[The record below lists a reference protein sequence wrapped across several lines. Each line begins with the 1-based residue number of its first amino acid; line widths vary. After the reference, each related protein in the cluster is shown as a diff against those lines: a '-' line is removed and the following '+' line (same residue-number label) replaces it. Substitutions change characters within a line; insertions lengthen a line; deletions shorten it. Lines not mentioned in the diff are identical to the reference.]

1 MRQPERLIG
10 TVSGYRHPH
19 PGRARSLIMSGM
31 TGITFNADRLREI
44 GERYG
49 VARLEVFGSVG
60 RGEGRSDSDLDLL
73 YELKPGSRLGFAFFE
88 LEDELTELFGRPVD
102 LVARDAV
109 NEHIRPQILH
119 DARPFYAA

>member
-1 MRQPERLIG
+1 MD
-10 TVSGYRHPH
+10 
-19 PGRARSLIMSGM
+19 
-31 TGITFNADRLREI
+31 GITFDADRLREI

-60 RGEGRSDSDLDLL
+60 RGDYHSNSDLDLL
-73 YELKPGSRLGFAFFE
+73 YELKPGTRLGFAFFE
-88 LEDELTELFGRPVD
+88 LEDELAELFGRHVD

-119 DARPFYAA
+119 DARLFYAA

>member
-1 MRQPERLIG
+1 MG
-10 TVSGYRHPH
+10 
-19 PGRARSLIMSGM
+19 
-31 TGITFNADRLREI
+31 GITFDADRLREI

-60 RGEGRSDSDLDLL
+60 RGDDRGDSDLDLL
-73 YELKPGSRLGFAFFE
+73 YELKPETRLGFAFFK
-88 LEDELTELFGRPVD
+88 LEDELTELFGRTVD

-109 NEHIRPQILH
+109 NERIRSQILH

>member
-1 MRQPERLIG
+1 
-10 TVSGYRHPH
+10 
-19 PGRARSLIMSGM
+19 MS
-31 TGITFNADRLREI
+31 GITFNADRLREI

-49 VARLEVFGSVG
+49 VVRLEMFGSVG
-60 RGEGRSDSDLDLL
+60 RGDDHGDSDLDLL
-73 YELKPGSRLGFAFFE
+73 YELKPGTRLGFAFFE

-109 NEHIRPQILH
+109 NQHIRPQILH